1 MAEGMTEEEATAAA
15 NKPLPFH
22 ILTDK
27 AEGGRVPMI
36 YGGSAGLKAMWKEIL
51 KNVSK
56 TQGKKIEK
64 FFPKMDVEMRE
75 LTKLGEKLDP
85 TSFKAFNVRE
95 RDLKL
100 EGIEHIISRLKQD
113 KKMIQ
118 QVAANKAMKDEGLD
132 FLMKHLIEKSGMYPK
147 YLKKYTNIDKDI
159 LNMETIKKNLIMKD
173 RKLNAEGGRVPL
185 AGGKGVLKGLMA
197 LANKIAPGSTKIGQT
212 SKTMAERTQLKQA
225 ISGFQERRKAAEL
238 KEMIRKKYKGVVDER
253 LLNNMLID
261 DNPQRLAEVMATVDE
276 ALIMQ
281 GKGMGP
287 NQIIQATK
295 DAWKRKKNASG
306 GIAGMLGE

>member
-1 MAEGMTEEEATAAA
+1 MDEFFPGTTKVGKTSRPMAE
-15 NKPLPFH
+15 K
-22 ILTDK
+22 
-27 AEGGRVPMI
+27 
-36 YGGSAGLKAMWKEIL
+36 
-51 KNVSK
+51 
-56 TQGKKIEK
+56 
-64 FFPKMDVEMRE
+64 
-75 LTKLGEKLDP
+75 
-85 TSFKAFNVRE
+85 
-95 RDLKL
+95 
-100 EGIEHIISRLKQD
+100 
-113 KKMIQ
+113 
-118 QVAANKAMKDEGLD
+118 
-132 FLMKHLIEKSGMYPK
+132 
-147 YLKKYTNIDKDI
+147 
-159 LNMETIKKNLIMKD
+159 
-173 RKLNAEGGRVPL
+173 
-185 AGGKGVLKGLMA
+185 
-197 LANKIAPGSTKIGQT
+197 
-212 SKTMAERTQLKQA
+212 TQLKQA